1 MIQPPNCSS
10 TLQTRGSID
19 SHVTC
24 KEHYLTVA
32 LPTLHDL
39 TIRHHGICRNCVG
52 AAAPGDLSSDRH
64 DCSTHPE
71 LRECVVVFTCGSQTL
86 AQGHGVFPGWP
97 LAWCISL
104 TNWQQTLP
112 RFLFSTYSCGQLC
125 LSYTCVIVAC
135 LKASSSGS
143 ILWLCQGRGKT
154 NLGM

>member
-1 MIQPPNCSS
+1 MVKQIDNRNGEKKSCQENIACLLTSTNLHGKVSTGWTCSTSNCSIGTIIQPPNCSS

-24 KEHYLTVA
+24 KEFCLTVA

-71 LRECVVVFTCGSQTL
+71 LCECVVLSWSITCASQTL
-86 AQGHGVFPGWP
+86 AQRSRG
-97 LAWCISL
+97 ISGL
-104 TNWQQTLP
+104 T
-112 RFLFSTYSCGQLC
+112 SC
-125 LSYTCVIVAC
+125 
-135 LKASSSGS
+135 
-143 ILWLCQGRGKT
+143 
-154 NLGM
+154 MM